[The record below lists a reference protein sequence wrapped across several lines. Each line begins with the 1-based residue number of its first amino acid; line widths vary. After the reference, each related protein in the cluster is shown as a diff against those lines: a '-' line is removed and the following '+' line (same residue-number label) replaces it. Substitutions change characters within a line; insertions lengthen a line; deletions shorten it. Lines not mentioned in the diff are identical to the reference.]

1 MDAQMTELERERD
14 CVCVCV
20 HVFVCVM
27 RERERERERDS
38 LNARAHISLSVRWS
52 SGRTDDRASP
62 ASMAM
67 MLLWNIDGSNLT
79 GVENVVV
86 CSQNHV
92 LHTTKVYWCRMLSKN
107 AAGQ

>member
-1 MDAQMTELERERD
+1 
-14 CVCVCV
+14 
-20 HVFVCVM
+20 
-27 RERERERERDS
+27 
-38 LNARAHISLSVRWS
+38 
-52 SGRTDDRASP
+52 
-62 ASMAM
+62 MAM